1 MTLTYPNLV
10 NCSIE
15 IRKNSDVVLSTPPES
30 ISNRDQVYDIL
41 NRPIP
46 TLYDFS
52 TEKKVMQR
60 KEEIM
65 STSNETTNNQE

>member
-15 IRKNSDVVLSTPPES
+15 IRKNSDVVLSTPPKS

-52 TEKKVMQR
+52 TGKK
-60 KEEIM
+60 
-65 STSNETTNNQE
+65 TT